1 MVASTSFMA
10 KEMENKS
17 DLAHVIRNFLPV
29 LNSNNKLPAHT
40 LRSLDAIEKCRTP
53 YMGGH
58 VEACNSC
65 GEVRTAYN
73 SCRNRHC
80 PQCGAIEKEKWIIAR
95 EADLLPVKYFHLVFT
110 VPDKLNE
117 LFLHH
122 KALMDNLLFTTVW
135 DVMKDFGGNPKWAGG
150 QMGMTAILHTWG
162 QNLRYHPHLH
172 LIVPAGVLLPNG
184 KWKHARSRGKYLFPV
199 TSLSDVFRSR
209 FVAALRQHR
218 KSGLLSLGVPQ
229 SLFAK
234 PWVVFAK
241 RPFGGPKQ
249 VINYLGR
256 YTHRTAISNDRILSV
271 DDKNVTFAWKDYSQ
285 DYKKQVTTLAGEE
298 FLRLFCQHISPHGF
312 TRIRHYGF
320 LSSASKRKSLAKIR
334 ASLKVKPP
342 ASPPE
347 GKPWQDI
354 VFERMGIKPGVCK
367 CCGGK
372 MVVVQS
378 LPNRFRSAQ
387 RAPPQKP
394 LSFDKVL

>member
-1 MVASTSFMA
+1 M
-10 KEMENKS
+10 KS
-17 DLAHVIRNFLPV
+17 RPDTLATAVESFLPA
-29 LNSNNKLPAHT
+29 LNAKVKLPAHT
-40 LRSLDAIEKCRTP
+40 LRCLDAIQKCRTP

-73 SCRNRHC
+73 SCCNRHC
-80 PQCGAIEKEKWIIAR
+80 PQCGAIEKEKWIMAR
-95 EADLLPVKYFHLVFT
+95 EADLLPVKYFHVVFT

-117 LFLHH
+117 MFLHH
-122 KALMDNLLFTTVW
+122 KALMYNLLFTTVW
-135 DVMKDFGGNPKWAGG
+135 DVMKGFGGNDRWAGG
-150 QMGMTAILHTWG
+150 KMGMTAILHTWG

-199 TSLSDVFRSR
+199 KALSDVFRSK

-218 KSGLLSLGVPQ
+218 KNGLLSLPLPQ
-229 SLFAK
+229 GLFAK

-241 RPFGGPKQ
+241 RPFGGPEQ
-249 VINYLGR
+249 VIKYLGR

-271 DDKNVTFAWKDYSQ
+271 DGESVTFSWKDYRKNS
-285 DYKKQVTTLAGEE
+285 KKQITTLRGDE
-298 FLRLFCQHISPHGF
+298 FLRLFCQHISPHRF

-320 LSSASKRKSLAKIR
+320 LSSASKKKSLIKIR
-334 ASLKVKPP
+334 TSLKVRPP
-342 ASPPE
+342 AAMP
-347 GKPWQDI
+347 KDKLWQDI

-372 MVVVQS
+372 MVVIQNI
-378 LPNRFRSAQ
+378 PNRFRTST
-387 RAPPQKP
+387 RAPPQKILP
-394 LSFDKVL
+394 FAKVV